1 MKLEFPDIFE
11 ELFRNT
17 FRRLKK
23 ALKTKLEAIQIC
35 EKRTKGSSNLRS

>member
-1 MKLEFPDIFE
+1 MLTLEELDQMKLEFPDIFE

-23 ALKTKLEAIQIC
+23 ALKTKLEAI
-35 EKRTKGSSNLRS
+35 